1 MRLIGRIYG
10 PDVAVLPI
18 GGHFTMDPREA
29 GVALEL
35 LGTKRCIPC
44 HYGTFPLL
52 KGTPEELKE
61 QAPSDVEILS
71 LEPGETIA
79 I

>member
-1 MRLIGRIYG
+1 
-10 PDVAVLPI
+10 
-18 GGHFTMDPREA
+18 MDPREA

-52 KGTPEELKE
+52 KGTPEELK
-61 QAPSDVEILS
+61 QHAPDVEILT
-71 LEPGETIA
+71 LEPGETISV
-79 I
+79 